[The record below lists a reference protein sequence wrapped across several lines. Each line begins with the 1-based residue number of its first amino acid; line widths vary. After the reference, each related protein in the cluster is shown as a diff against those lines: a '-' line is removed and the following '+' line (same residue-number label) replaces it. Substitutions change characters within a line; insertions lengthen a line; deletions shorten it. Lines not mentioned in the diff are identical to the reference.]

1 MDTKLVIS
9 HTDVTRRADASAAAK
24 LRAPNGGAKV
34 AVRSGIMQI
43 VVTSQVAALE
53 DQTRAYAEY
62 KVFSSL
68 APRARA
74 IDRVEVLLAE
84 QSSGQNGS
92 ETECAVT
99 VHLAGGGSVHA
110 KARASG
116 AYAAIDRAA
125 LRIETDMNR
134 RTARPLSS

>member
-1 MDTKLVIS
+1 MKV
-9 HTDVTRRADASAAAK
+9 
-24 LRAPNGGAKV
+24 RAPNGGAKL

-68 APRARA
+68 ASRARE
-74 IDRVEVLLAE
+74 IDRVEVVLAE
-84 QSSGQNGS
+84 QSSRQNGS

-110 KARASG
+110 KARASR

-125 LRIETDMNR
+125 LRIEAAMNR
-134 RTARPLSS
+134 LAARRLSS